1 MAGEHAVPGEMNVGG
16 FLQPGEEM
24 VERDLILSAT
34 TESGLMRRMESISEV
49 HSKNKN
55 INDQK
60 SQQK

>member
-1 MAGEHAVPGEMNVGG
+1 MNVGG

-34 TESGLMRRMESISEV
+34 TESGLMRKMESISEV